1 MLEDLA
7 RKYGFLVLLLALVSI
22 ILFSG
27 NGVLDYIRLKRQ
39 IGVIDNSIKRLEEE
53 NIVLKGKIDRVQ
65 KDDRY
70 LEEMARKFG
79 FIREGE
85 KVYRIEK

>member
-7 RKYGFLVLLLALVSI
+7 RKYGFLALLFALVSI

-39 IGVIDNSIKRLEEE
+39 IGVIGNSITRLEEE
-53 NIVLKGKIDRVQ
+53 NIVLKGKIDRLQ
-65 KDDRY
+65 KDDQY
-70 LEEMARKFG
+70 LEGEARKFG
-79 FIREGE
+79 FIKEGE

>member
-7 RKYGFLVLLLALVSI
+7 RKYGFLALLLALVSI

-53 NIVLKGKIDRVQ
+53 NIILKEKIDRVQ

-70 LEEMARKFG
+70 LEGEARKFG
-79 FIREGE
+79 FIKEGE